1 VAIEG
6 VDGCGKTTQAKMLV
20 DRLKKSEYETM
31 YIRPVYLL
39 LDSIRLR
46 TPEKK
51 KWASPRRAKVSAVTN
66 KNKTK
71 KSVIIRRALM
81 CLLGYPYAL
90 AIYIFMKLIS
100 RNNIIVCDRYFY
112 QFFFD
117 LYGQFCEKVLIFFPL
132 PDITF
137 FLDVDLDLFHSRM
150 DNSFDASVDR
160 VYYTNVIILYRK
172 IAQKYG
178 FNQIDANLDMKA
190 INDVMFTHVTKELN
204 RGGRY
209 D

>member
-39 LDSIRLR
+39 LDSLRLR

-51 KWASPRRAKVSAVTN
+51 NWASPRRVRVSEVTT
-66 KNKTK
+66 KTK
-71 KSVIIRRALM
+71 KLAIIRRALM
-81 CLLGYPYAL
+81 GLLGYPYAL
-90 AIYIFMKLIS
+90 AIYIFMNLKS
-100 RNNIIVCDRYFY
+100 RNLIIVCDRYFY

-117 LYGQFCEKVLIFFPL
+117 LYGQFSEKVLIFFPL

-137 FLDVDLDLFHSRM
+137 FLDADLDLFHSRM

-190 INDVMFTHVTKELN
+190 INDVMFTHLTKELN
-204 RGGRY
+204 RGGGY

>member
-1 VAIEG
+1 MAIEG

-46 TPEKK
+46 TPGKK
-51 KWASPRRAKVSAVTN
+51 NWASPRRAKVSEVTN
-66 KNKTK
+66 KNK
-71 KSVIIRRALM
+71 KSSLIRRALM
-81 CLLGYPYAL
+81 SLLGYPYAL
-90 AIYIFMKLIS
+90 AIYIFMKLKS
-100 RNNIIVCDRYFY
+100 RNFIIVCDRYFY

-117 LYGQFCEKVLIFFPL
+117 LYGQFSEKVLIFFPL

-137 FLDVDLDLFHSRM
+137 FLDADLDIFHSRM

-160 VYYTNVIILYRK
+160 VYYTKVINLYRK

-204 RGGRY
+204 RGGCY